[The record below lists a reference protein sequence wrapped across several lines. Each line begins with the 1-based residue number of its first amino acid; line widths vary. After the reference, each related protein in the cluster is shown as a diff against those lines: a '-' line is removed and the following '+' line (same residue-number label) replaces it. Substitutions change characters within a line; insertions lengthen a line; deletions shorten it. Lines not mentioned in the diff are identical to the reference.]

1 MRYKEHTVRKLEA
14 QATKLK
20 TLQRSISNSDI
31 SGQQA
36 VEFID
41 AIVKEILFVVERLEL
56 ESNE

>member
-14 QATKLK
+14 QSTKLK
-20 TLQRSISNSDI
+20 TLQRAISNSDI
-31 SGQQA
+31 SGAQA

-41 AIVKEILFVVERLEL
+41 AVVKEILFVVERLEL

>member
-20 TLQRSISNSDI
+20 TLQRAIQNSDI
-31 SGQQA
+31 SGNDA
-36 VEFID
+36 VQFLTQVI
-41 AIVKEILFVVERLEL
+41 KEIEFVVERLEL

>member
-20 TLQRSISNSDI
+20 TLQRAISNSDI
-31 SGQQA
+31 SGQAA

-41 AIVKEILFVVERLEL
+41 AVVKEILFVVERLEL

>member
-31 SGQQA
+31 SGAEA
-36 VEFID
+36 VQFLSLI
-41 AIVKEILFVVERLEL
+41 IKEIESVVERLGL
-56 ESNE
+56 EPNE

>member
-31 SGQQA
+31 SGEEA
-36 VEFID
+36 VRFLELIIKD
-41 AIVKEILFVVERLEL
+41 IHAVVERLEL
-56 ESNE
+56 EPNE

>member
-20 TLQRSISNSDI
+20 TLQRAINNADI
-31 SGQQA
+31 NGPDA
-36 VEFID
+36 VMFID
-41 AIVKEILFVVERLEL
+41 QVVKEILVVVERLEL

>member
-20 TLQRSISNSDI
+20 TLQRAISNSDI
-31 SGQQA
+31 SGVQA

-41 AIVKEILFVVERLEL
+41 AVVKEILFVVERLEL

>member
-1 MRYKEHTVRKLEA
+1 MRYKEHTVRKLES

-20 TLQRSISNSDI
+20 TLQRAISNSDI

-41 AIVKEILFVVERLEL
+41 AVVKEIVFVVERLEL

>member
-14 QATKLK
+14 QTTKLK

-41 AIVKEILFVVERLEL
+41 AIVKELLSHAAPATKRLP
-56 ESNE
+56 S